1 MLDRLSPPPPVAVD
15 FVERLRQLSADWP
28 ERIAYTYLV
37 DGEDRELVYT
47 YSELDRR
54 ARAIGQRL
62 IDMGMTGERALL
74 LFPPGLDFVS
84 TIFGCFYAGVVAVP
98 AFPPRRNR
106 NMARIE
112 AISKDAQ
119 AKVAITIDDHIQR
132 VARFSDDAPELQ
144 TLEWIAADKIE
155 VGDADDWKRPNFDSE
170 SLAVLQYTSGSTGK
184 PKGVMLT
191 HGNLIRNCQYITHAF
206 GAKPHDVGMSWLPAY
221 HDMGLIGGI
230 LNPIY
235 ISCTNVLMS
244 PVAFLQNPLR
254 WMKAV
259 TKYKV
264 SISGGPNFA
273 YDYCTKKVAE
283 EDLNDLNLE
292 SWAVAYNG
300 AEPVRDSTIEE
311 FIRKF
316 GPCGFRREAFYPCY
330 GMAEST
336 LMITG
341 GHRDESPVSRAFESA
356 SLDIQVV
363 KPASASDRHSRRLVA
378 CGKQPPNGT
387 VLVVDPDKMT
397 RCAPDEIGEIWVSS
411 PSVGIGY
418 FNKPVETQETFQAQ
432 LIDGSRETF
441 LRTGDLGFWRD
452 GQLFVTGRIK
462 DLITIRGVNRYPQ
475 DIEMTV
481 EQSDK
486 RLRTG
491 AAAAFAVEID
501 GREQLIIV
509 SEAERVKENNWDE
522 VISAIRRDVTRVH
535 ELAPDGI
542 ILIRTGSIPKTSSGK
557 IQRHACR
564 NGFQDDSLL
573 IIAKWFRPEEES
585 PEMQPNGYHA
595 VGGKNGHPAVN
606 GNGQNGSGRSSI
618 HSNGHTNVHNN
629 GQHHPATNG
638 SNGSPG
644 SLSNGQRSRLQIV
657 FNTVR
662 SIAQDRAGNLTAET
676 NILDLGLDS
685 LERLEIVSRLE
696 DHFGGSFPEYVLQ
709 EMETC
714 QQVAA
719 AVETHLIPF
728 TEGRDNAVETSAYRF
743 EEFAEFKRLEQSK
756 EALASTGLGNPYF
769 PVHSGTARDT
779 TTIDG
784 RSYINFASY
793 NYIGMSGDPA
803 VNASTAAAVEQFGT
817 SCSASRLVSGEK
829 QIHREL
835 EKEIADFLGVDDSI
849 TFVGGHA
856 TNQTTIGHLVEA
868 GDLIIHDSLAH
879 NSIVQGAILSG
890 ARRRQFPHNDWNSLD
905 QILTTQ
911 RSRFRRVLVA
921 IEGAYSMDGDYPDLA
936 KFVDIKERHKA
947 LLMVDEA
954 HSLGT
959 MGATGRGISEFAN
972 VDTSR
977 VDIWMGTLSKSL
989 GSCGGYI
996 AGSKPLVELLRYT
1009 APGFVYSVGLSPPDT
1024 AAALAA
1030 LRELKR
1036 HPERVIKCQKNAE
1049 LFLRLAREAG
1059 LDTGASGSTPIVP
1072 VILGNSVK
1080 CLWLSQKL
1088 FERGIN
1094 VQPIMYPAVAE
1105 AESRLRFFI
1114 TSEHS
1119 VEQIRQTVDAM
1130 RELLPG
1136 FSEFVAGNEL
1146 RMDQAATSLKGR
1158 VNGFGNSVKT
1168 SQQAG
1173 GYETEA

>member
-28 ERIAYTYLV
+28 DRVAYTYLV
-37 DGEDRELVYT
+37 DGEDQELIYTYREL
-47 YSELDRR
+47 DNR

-62 IDMGMTGERALL
+62 IEMGMTGERALL

-112 AISKDAQ
+112 AISRDAQ

-132 VARFSDDAPELQ
+132 VAKFSDDAPELK

-155 VGDADDWKRPNFDSE
+155 IERAKEWKRPDFQSE

-206 GAKPHDVGMSWLPAY
+206 GAQPHDVGMSWLPAY

-244 PVAFLQNPLR
+244 PVAFLQKPLR

-283 EDLNDLNLE
+283 EELSGLNLE
-292 SWAVAYNG
+292 SWGVAYNG
-300 AEPVRDSTIEE
+300 AEPVRYSTIEE
-311 FIRKF
+311 FVRKF
-316 GPCGFRREAFYPCY
+316 GPCGFRTEAFYPCY

-341 GHRDESPVSRAFESA
+341 GLREQAPVSLAFDAA
-356 SLDIQVV
+356 SLDVQKV
-363 KPASASDRHSRRLVA
+363 KPAAKLDAASRQLVA
-378 CGKQPPNGT
+378 CGSQPPNGT
-387 VLVVDPDKMT
+387 VLVVDPEKMQ
-397 RCAPDEIGEIWVSS
+397 RCKPDEIGEIWVSS
-411 PSVGIGY
+411 PSVGVGY
-418 FNKPVETQETFQAQ
+418 FNKDVETQETFRAQ

-452 GQLFVTGRIK
+452 GQLYVTGRIK

-491 AAAAFAVEID
+491 ASAAFAVDAD

-522 VISAIRRDVTRVH
+522 VISAIRRDVTKVH
-535 ELAPDGI
+535 ELAPDGV
-542 ILIRTGSIPKTSSGK
+542 ILVRTGSIPKTSSGK

-564 NGFQDDSLL
+564 SGFQDDSLL
-573 IIAKWFRPEEES
+573 IIAKWFRPEDEQTIS
-585 PEMQPNGYHA
+585 LGTNGHHA
-595 VGGKNGHPAVN
+595 TAGKNGHAD
-606 GNGQNGSGRSSI
+606 SSVT
-618 HSNGHTNVHNN
+618 GL
-629 GQHHPATNG
+629 A
-638 SNGSPG
+638 
-644 SLSNGQRSRLQIV
+644 SLSNGNGHSGNGNGSPNGSMNSQNGQYSRLQTV
-657 FNTVR
+657 FAMVR
-662 SIAQDRAGNLTAET
+662 NIAQDRAGDLSAET

-696 DHFGGSFPEYVLQ
+696 DHYGGSFPEYVLQ

-719 AVETHLIPF
+719 AIETHLIPF
-728 TEGRDNAVETSAYRF
+728 AGDRNDAIDSSTYRF
-743 EEFAEFKRLEQSK
+743 EEFDEFKRLEQSK
-756 EALASTGLGNPYF
+756 AALSSTGLDNPYF

-793 NYIGMSGDPA
+793 NYVGLSGEQA
-803 VNASTAAAVEQFGT
+803 VNESTALAVEQYGT

-829 QIHREL
+829 EIHREL
-835 EKEIADFLGVDDSI
+835 ESEIADFLGVPDAI

-856 TNQTTIGHLVEA
+856 TNQTTIGHLVGA

-911 RSRFRRVLVA
+911 RSKFRRVLIA

-936 KFVDIKERHKA
+936 KFVEIKERHKA

-959 MGATGRGISEFAN
+959 MGATGRGISEHAN
-972 VDTSR
+972 IDTSR

-996 AGSKPLVELLRYT
+996 AGSRPLVELLRYT

-1024 AAALAA
+1024 AAALAS
-1030 LRELKR
+1030 LRYLRK
-1036 HPERVIKCQKNAE
+1036 HPERVAKCQKNAA
-1049 LFLRLAREAG
+1049 LFLRLAHQAN
-1059 LDTGASGSTPIVP
+1059 LNTGASGDTPIVP

-1080 CLWLSQKL
+1080 CLWLSQQL

-1114 TSEHS
+1114 TSQHS
-1119 VEQIRQTVDAM
+1119 VEQIRKTVDAM
-1130 RELLPG
+1130 NELLPM
-1136 FSEFVAGNEL
+1136 FSDFIAGNEL
-1146 RMDQAATSLKGR
+1146 RMDQAATTLKNR

-1168 SQQAG
+1168 SQHQTG
-1173 GYETEA
+1173 NCETEA